1 MWFSSQVID
10 IFTQTHFGDTAKFFL
25 SSNSKLEWYQHFI
38 ILLALFFHI
47 VENISL
53 RSPKIQLKNFKTTR
67 NTYFS
72 ISKIA
77 NRCLFWKSGGGW
89 DIYVIARVF
98 ILDFQGNTMI
108 SVPWKSGGRCMGM
121 WWLMVHMTHA
131 CRWQILVCHRHSWAY
146 RHVWNVWANP
156 SYFISLTSYY
166 VTVLIYVIEYISYSL
181 SIIHGAVQYFSLL
194 GTCHESYGH
203 ILELMSFKSW
213 HGILRK
219 GGVTDLSRLIWV
231 VVRKHIIFS
240 TCIFCNIILQD
251 RDKNIKKVSNF
262 NTSIPVTVSGQWPL
276 HWFYLG

>member
-67 NTYFS
+67 NNYFS

-156 SYFISLTSYY
+156 SYFIILTSYSSALPHICHRIY
-166 VTVLIYVIEYISYSL
+166 QSCSSHHTWRSPVLLPSRNL
-181 SIIHGAVQYFSLL
+181 SWELWPYF
-194 GTCHESYGH
+194 GTYEFQIMTWDS
-203 ILELMSFKSW
+203 
-213 HGILRK
+213 
-219 GGVTDLSRLIWV
+219 
-231 VVRKHIIFS
+231 
-240 TCIFCNIILQD
+240 
-251 RDKNIKKVSNF
+251 
-262 NTSIPVTVSGQWPL
+262 
-276 HWFYLG
+276 

>member
-67 NTYFS
+67 NNYFS

-166 VTVLIYVIEYISYSL
+166 VTVLIYVIQYISYS
-181 SIIHGAVQYFSLL
+181 
-194 GTCHESYGH
+194 SY
-203 ILELMSFKSW
+203 MAQS
-213 HGILRK
+213 
-219 GGVTDLSRLIWV
+219 
-231 VVRKHIIFS
+231 S
-240 TCIFCNIILQD
+240 TSPF
-251 RDKNIKKVSNF
+251 
-262 NTSIPVTVSGQWPL
+262 
-276 HWFYLG
+276 